1 MRISDETLAAYV
13 DDELEPLERA
23 RVEAAARTDAA
34 LARRIQAQKRLR
46 ERMAAA
52 FAETVS
58 EPPPERLLEA
68 IRAPRPAAPVVD
80 LSEARARRKA
90 AAAKKPAPST
100 AWAPWAA
107 AAACLV
113 LAAGAAYRFA
123 PQFPGQGGGAMIGG
137 PPGSLMAQGPLAGAL
152 ESQLASAGPAAG
164 GAVRVGISFH
174 STEGRYCRTF
184 QVSRGDGFA
193 GLACRDANGWRIRV
207 AVANAASPQAPTY
220 RQAASEIP
228 AAILNAMDGLIQGAP
243 LDAGQE
249 AAAKSRGWR

>member
-13 DDELEPLERA
+13 DGELEPLEKA

-46 ERMAAA
+46 ERMAGA
-52 FAETVS
+52 FAEAVS

-80 LSEARARRKA
+80 LSEARARRA
-90 AAAKKPAPST
+90 AAAKKPAPSM

-113 LAAGAAYRFA
+113 LAAGVAYRFA
-123 PQFPGQGGGAMIGG
+123 PLFPGQGDGAMIGG

-152 ESQLASAGPAAG
+152 DHQLASAGPAAG
-164 GAVRVGISFH
+164 EAVRVGVSFR

-193 GLACRDANGWRIRV
+193 GLACRETGGWRIRM
-207 AVANAASPQAPTY
+207 AVANAASAQAPTY
-220 RQAASEIP
+220 RQAASETP
-228 AAILNAMDGLIQGAP
+228 AAILNAMDGMIQGAP

-249 AAAKSRGWR
+249 AAARAKGWR